1 VTGQPATEGQHSF
14 SFEGIGTRWEISTPV
29 AVRPGL
35 QSRLRDRVEAFDA
48 DWSRFRGDSLVAAM
62 ARGPGSHRF
71 PAEAEVLGGL
81 YRRLYDLSG
90 GAMTPLIGGSLE
102 RLGYDPGY
110 SLQPRGSAAPAPA
123 WDDVLDWS
131 GRSIT
136 ARSPVVLDIGAA
148 GKGMLVDLLADDLD
162 TAGVE
167 SYCIDASG
175 DLLVRGPEPLAVGLE
190 HPYDTEQAIGVIPV
204 RNQALC
210 ASAANRRAWGDGLH
224 HVLDGTTGRPVRTAV
239 ATWALAETTVLAD
252 ALATALF
259 FLPGSTLGKDF
270 DFSWLTVFSDG
281 SAAYSPGF
289 AGTLFT

>member
-1 VTGQPATEGQHSF
+1 MTAQAATGRQHSF
-14 SFEGIGTRWEISTPV
+14 SFEGIGTRWEISTTA
-29 AVRPGL
+29 AVPAELRA
-35 QSRLRDRVEAFDA
+35 RLGDRVEAFDG
-48 DWSRFRGDSLVAAM
+48 DWSRFRRDSLVAAL
-62 ARGPGSHRF
+62 ARAPGSYRF
-71 PAEAEVLGGL
+71 PAEAEVLGKL

-102 RLGYDPGY
+102 QLGYDPGY
-110 SLQPRGSAAPAPA
+110 SLQPRGAAAAAPV
-123 WDDVLDWS
+123 WDDVLDWK

-136 ARSPVVLDIGAA
+136 VRSPVVLDVGAA
-148 GKGMLVDLLADDLD
+148 GKGMLVDLLAVELD
-162 TAGVE
+162 AAGVE

-190 HPYDTEQAIGVIPV
+190 HPYNPEQAIGIASV
-204 RNQALC
+204 RKQALC

-224 HVLDGTTGRPVRTAV
+224 HVLDGTTGQPVRTAV
-239 ATWALAETTVLAD
+239 ATWALADTTVLAD

-259 FLPGSTLGKDF
+259 FLPGATLEKDF
-270 DFSWLTVFSDG
+270 NFSWLTVFSDG